1 MEYEKTLQTIE
12 CEGMCFDPS
21 RALTEI
27 FTLDAAYRQTGLPL
41 EAINERYY
49 LQEVARTIS
58 VIALQC
64 RQQMTSY
71 FFQVPNAT
79 SASREDRLTYIS
91 SNYISANEAVTAI
104 AGNLI
109 CPKDGLK
116 PLRFY
121 DMIGKLVHVEKWVY
135 PVQASVKRFDKADS
149 VHTGSQLLV
158 HVTKRGKEP
167 VTGNLEE
174 VLVCIPWFVEA
185 ARVFI
190 TGCTECGFINRPR

>member
-1 MEYEKTLQTIE
+1 MQYEKTRETIE

-21 RALTEI
+21 RVLTEI
-27 FTLDAAYRQTGLPL
+27 FTLDAAYQQTGLPL
-41 EAINERYY
+41 DAINGNFY
-49 LQEVARTIS
+49 LQEIARTIS

-79 SASREDRLTYIS
+79 SASREDRLSYIS
-91 SNYISANEAVTAI
+91 GNYASANEAVTAI
-104 AGNLI
+104 TGNLI
-109 CPKDGLK
+109 CPEDGLK

-121 DMIGKLVHVEKWVY
+121 DMIGKLCHVEKWTY
-135 PVQASVKRFDKADS
+135 PVQATVRFFDTADS
-149 VHTGSQLLV
+149 THSGPQLLV

-174 VLVCIPWFVEA
+174 VLVCIPWFVKA

-190 TGCTECGFINRPR
+190 TGCSECGSVNRF